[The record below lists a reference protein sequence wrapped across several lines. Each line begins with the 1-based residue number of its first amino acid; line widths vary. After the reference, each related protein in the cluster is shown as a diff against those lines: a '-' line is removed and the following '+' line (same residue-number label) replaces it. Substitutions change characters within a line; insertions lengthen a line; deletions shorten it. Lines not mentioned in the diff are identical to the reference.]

1 VGDGVLVRSPKVKV
15 ADVLTDSLAVMVWMV
30 PDSVPKAEPVP
41 VMKKVASGVM

>member
-30 PDSVPKAEPVP
+30 PDSEPVP